1 MKNSESKLLL
11 GLGIGVA
18 LGAAIG
24 YIMGND
30 KREEWLDQ
38 ANVLADKVRANVKS
52 AIYKGK
58 SEVNYLKEDIDD
70 SVLDSLIKG
79 NGLDEIDI
87 LKELHYY
94 NLNRRLFYL
103 QLSGADKDYQEKLV
117 AVKTAFT

>member
-1 MKNSESKLLL
+1 MFNQPDTLVKTIYLITIYIIKTKEIMKNSESKLLL

-38 ANVLADKVRANVKS
+38 ANEFADKVRANVKT

-58 SEVNYLKEDIDD
+58 HEVEDLKGDIEDITE
-70 SVLDSLIKG
+70 VAK
-79 NGLDEIDI
+79 
-87 LKELHYY
+87 KELS
-94 NLNRRLFYL
+94 R
-103 QLSGADKDYQEKLV
+103 K
-117 AVKTAFT
+117 